1 MATYIIE
8 LERMEFRA
16 FHGCY
21 ELERKVGNR
30 FAVDIAVEVS
40 CDAESGRIFESDR
53 VEDGVSYLTIYEITR
68 KEMAR
73 TQHTVEVVAKN
84 IIEAIRAECDPAASQ
99 IVEVRCKV
107 AKLAPPLGGK
117 VASASVTLRG

>member
-1 MATYIIE
+1 MLTYTIK
-8 LERMEFRA
+8 LDRMEFRA

-30 FAVDIAVEVS
+30 FAVDVEV
-40 CDAESGRIFESDR
+40 EVEQGKIFESDR
-53 VEDGVSYLTIYEITR
+53 VEDGVSYLTIYEIVR
-68 KEMAR
+68 EQMAR

-84 IIEAIRAECDPAASQ
+84 IIVAIRAQYPE
-99 IVEVRCKV
+99 IVEVSCCV

-117 VASASVTLRG
+117 VAAASVTLRG